1 MKRVLLGLISIM
13 VAVAVH
19 AQFAQPTIV
28 FDEKTHDFGTIQ
40 EADGKVSY
48 VFKFTNKG
56 DQPLVVH
63 NVKASCG
70 CTTPEWTK
78 TPVLPGKSGT
88 IKATFD
94 PQNRPGNFN
103 KTITVYSN
111 SSTENE
117 ILRITGLVK
126 EKTKSLEDE
135 YPRSMDLIRLESTH
149 LSLTKVAPDQK
160 KTEDFRII
168 SISDKPVTI
177 DFDNVPA
184 HLKIEAVPQTLQPNQ
199 EGIIRVTYDAALKN
213 DWGFLV
219 DNLYLKFNG
228 EKDYQ
233 NRLTVSATI
242 QEDFST

>member
-1 MKRVLLGLISIM
+1 M
-13 VAVAVH
+13 
-19 AQFAQPTIV
+19 
-28 FDEKTHDFGTIQ
+28 
-40 EADGKVSY
+40 
-48 VFKFTNKG
+48 
-56 DQPLVVH
+56 VVH

-213 DWGFLV
+213 DCRITSYNVCYTKLLRMIREKVVPDVMKAMAMTDYSMRTKSNDVISSMINKGKALYYVRQMMLV
-219 DNLYLKFNG
+219 
-228 EKDYQ
+228 
-233 NRLTVSATI
+233 
-242 QEDFST
+242 